1 MFTPVRVYI
10 AFVTYL
16 VQFRGRNS
24 GVICCLDHSLLIPK
38 SRRLCMQKLKEKPC
52 VCFVTG
58 IKQSIKENMLSWEN
72 LLSVGTEWLVALIFV
87 A

>member
-1 MFTPVRVYI
+1 MFTPVCVYI

-24 GVICCLDHSLLIPK
+24 GVMCCLHHSLLIPK

-58 IKQSIKENMLSWEN
+58 IKQSIKEN
-72 LLSVGTEWLVALIFV
+72 T
-87 A
+87 